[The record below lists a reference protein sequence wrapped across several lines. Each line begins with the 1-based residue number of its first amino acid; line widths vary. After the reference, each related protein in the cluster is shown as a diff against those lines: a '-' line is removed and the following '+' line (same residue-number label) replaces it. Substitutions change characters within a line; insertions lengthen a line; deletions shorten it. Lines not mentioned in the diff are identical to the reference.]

1 MSGRFFAAQALVP
14 ASQVQWGGP
23 CDASEMSFTPVL
35 QGFARGDAM
44 KLDCGGSGVGLAID
58 PVAEQKFAGQ
68 VVPRVRRGFTLIELL
83 VVIAIIAVLAAIL
96 LPAVQRAR
104 EAARRTQCLNNLKQL
119 GLACQNYHDTHKC
132 FPSGNI
138 DMGFPTTPFADPY
151 DVAQYVTFT
160 QSAQLGMQQRYDING
175 NLILPPQNLTLYSW
189 VMAAPWSWHSF
200 ILPQIEQSTV
210 GVRFDLYKND
220 VVNLNAIQIPIPIF
234 ICPSAALA
242 QPASLSHQHRQQ
254 RHLSHRPLG

>member
-1 MSGRFFAAQALVP
+1 
-14 ASQVQWGGP
+14 
-23 CDASEMSFTPVL
+23 
-35 QGFARGDAM
+35 M

-175 NLILPPQNLTLYSW
+175 NLILPAQNLTIYSW

-200 ILPQIEQSTV
+200 ILPQIDTHLDYMEAELGKREWFAGEEFTAVDIQMSFPIEAAEARGGLNGSRPKLMAFLGRIRSRPAYARALEV
-210 GVRFDLYKND
+210 GGSYE
-220 VVNLNAIQIPIPIF
+220 
-234 ICPSAALA
+234 LA
-242 QPASLSHQHRQQ
+242 
-254 RHLSHRPLG
+254 